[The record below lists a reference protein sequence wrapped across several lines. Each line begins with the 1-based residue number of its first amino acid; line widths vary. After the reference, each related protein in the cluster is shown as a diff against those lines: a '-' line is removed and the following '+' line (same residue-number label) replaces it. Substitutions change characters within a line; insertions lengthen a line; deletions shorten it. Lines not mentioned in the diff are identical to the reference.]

1 MRAFL
6 TQQCVCVPD
15 TINKLRMKLTQNDD
29 VSETGREGPK
39 LPLEVISDKPSTKTH
54 FLMNCP
60 LKTNFL
66 STILCRLVTLDKHFA
81 NQLTGCAHRGSQNE
95 SMNFS
100 GKSLCQS
107 ASNILPDDDSFLL
120 KHVCYLAP

>member
-6 TQQCVCVPD
+6 AQQCVCLPD
-15 TINKLRMKLTQNDD
+15 KINKLRMKLTQNDD

-54 FLMNCP
+54 LLMNCP

-66 STILCRLVTLDKHFA
+66 STTLCRLVTLNKSFA
-81 NQLTGCAHRGSQNE
+81 IQLAGCAHRGSQNE

-107 ASNILPDDDSFLL
+107 ASNILPDAESFLS
-120 KHVCYLAP
+120 KHVCYSTP

>member
-66 STILCRLVTLDKHFA
+66 STILCRTSDIGQTL
-81 NQLTGCAHRGSQNE
+81 C
-95 SMNFS
+95 
-100 GKSLCQS
+100 KSINGLRS
-107 ASNILPDDDSFLL
+107 PWVAE
-120 KHVCYLAP
+120 